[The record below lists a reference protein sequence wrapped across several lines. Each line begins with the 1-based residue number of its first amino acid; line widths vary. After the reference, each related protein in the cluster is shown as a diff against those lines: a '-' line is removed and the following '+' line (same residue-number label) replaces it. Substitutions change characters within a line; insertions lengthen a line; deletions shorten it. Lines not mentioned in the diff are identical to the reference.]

1 MNRNWLV
8 FILSG
13 ACLAQVP
20 VISPRRVLNAHSMQP
35 APAVVPQGGVLR
47 IEGINLGPAE
57 GAQPSGMPLPTTL
70 SSPEVQV
77 MLNNRAAPIFSVQP
91 DHVIVQIPFDMPQG
105 LAQVIVRRG
114 EQRSRP
120 ATVQIN
126 PLSPSVKTAAGTGFG
141 EAGVRDGSKL
151 KLAVSGLGPT
161 DPVVPNGDLPTGE
174 AKPRQAI
181 RAYIGGLSAPVEAKL
196 STERVGEFDVTLD
209 VPEGALPGDLI
220 SIYAGQA
227 APANRPVFE
236 RIRTPQVQY
245 MALGNGA
252 QAVRVVRPSD
262 LRGNFAVA
270 HGARGE
276 DGCYPAWIADLGRR
290 RVSRLSECLI
300 AAQANAASP
309 VIAPVEQNL
318 LLSMVGP
325 AVGEVATGVAN
336 KLAIFN
342 PELAEPLVVET
353 PRSFSNVAVLPDGTV
368 LGVQGGQPVFS
379 VNPQTGEVGPPP
391 VIGGPGGGGLPGGGQ
406 GGAGGVLQTVDLGDG
421 LKEILFSA
429 GVGGGQQFAVVADSP
444 ATPTKAKFA
453 IVSNQGTVQSTLELP
468 NGWLPAIRPVQQAQP
483 GQPGGGGVI
492 IPPGGAGGAAGI
504 QARRGVAVVST
515 GPNQVLILAKRGD
528 TTGVIF
534 VTVPAMQATVVETPA
549 GWFAAACT
557 LQLNFQ
563 NFETTRQFALFG
575 ARSPQAETSAVCNA
589 NGYLVINPAEQTMQ
603 AVAFPRAGSANLR
616 VQPAGNADMNDF
628 LYVANSSTATPQLFE
643 TIYVLDSLSATPAA
657 LSPEGMRGV
666 TLQGQQYRAPEL
678 SALVGLGFNQAAG
691 DGGLVYFDLENQTT
705 SVFPVPAGFQSMSLV
720 GIFPST
726 RKLVALGTKE
736 NASGTQLLVFDLLNN
751 DLTEVPLPNGIA
763 FVGALPAAAPAGGG
777 GGAPGGGGGPPG
789 GGGGAPGGGG
799 QGAGGQQQPTIFLSA
814 NVKGNTVTAVCF
826 NANRQAVGVMT
837 ALIP

>member
-8 FILSG
+8 LILSG

-91 DHVIVQIPFDMPQG
+91 DHVVVQIPFDMPQG
-105 LAQVIVRRG
+105 LAQVTVRRG

-126 PLSPSVKTAAGTGFG
+126 PLSPSVKTLAGTGFG

-161 DPVVPNGDLPTGE
+161 DPVVPNGDIPSGE
-174 AKPRQAI
+174 AKPRQPI

-209 VPEGALPGDLI
+209 IPEGASPGDLI

-236 RIRTPQVQY
+236 KIRAPEVQY
-245 MALGNGA
+245 IALGNGA
-252 QAVRVVRPSD
+252 QTVRVVRPSD
-262 LRGNFAVA
+262 LRGHFAIA
-270 HGARGE
+270 HGARGD
-276 DGCYPAWIADLGRR
+276 DGCYPAWIADLGKR
-290 RVSRLSECLI
+290 RVSRLGECLI
-300 AAQANAASP
+300 AAQANAVSP
-309 VIAPVEQNL
+309 VVAPPEQNL
-318 LLSMVGP
+318 LVSMVGP
-325 AVGEVATGVAN
+325 AVGDVATGVAN

-342 PELAEPLVVET
+342 PVLTEPLIIET
-353 PRSFSNVAVLPDGTV
+353 PRAFSNVAVLPDGTV
-368 LGVQGGQPVFS
+368 LGAQGGQPVFA

-391 VIGGPGGGGLPGGGQ
+391 AIGGPGGGGVPGGGQ
-406 GGAGGVLQTVDLGDG
+406 GGGVLQAIDLGDG

-429 GVGGGQQFAVVADSP
+429 GIGGGLQFAVVADSP
-444 ATPTKAKFA
+444 SAPTKAKFA
-453 IVSNQGTVQSTLELP
+453 IVNNQGAVQSTLDLP
-468 NGWLPAIRPVQQAQP
+468 EGWLPAIRPVQQAQP
-483 GQPGGGGVI
+483 GQPVGPGGG
-492 IPPGGAGGAAGI
+492 PGGVPGAAGI
-504 QARRGVAVVST
+504 QARRGVAIVST
-515 GPNQVLILAKRGD
+515 GPNQVLVLAKKGD
-528 TTGVIF
+528 ATAVIF
-534 VTVPAMQATVVETPA
+534 VTVPALQATLAETPS
-549 GWFAAACT
+549 GWFAATCT

-563 NFETTRQFALFG
+563 NFETTRQYALFG
-575 ARSPQAETSAVCNA
+575 ARSPQADTANVCNA
-589 NGYLVINPAEQTMQ
+589 NGYLVISPAERTIQ

-616 VQPAGNADMNDF
+616 AQPAGNADMNDF
-628 LYVANSSTATPQLFE
+628 LYVASSSAATPQLFE
-643 TIYVLDSLSATPAA
+643 TIYVLDSLSAAPAA
-657 LSPEGMRGV
+657 LAPEGMRGV

-705 SVFPVPAGFQSMSLV
+705 SVFPVPAGFQSMALV

-726 RKLVALGTKE
+726 RKLVAIGTKE

-751 DLTEVPLPNGIA
+751 DLTPVPLPNGIA

-777 GGAPGGGGGPPG
+777 GGAPGGGGPPG

-799 QGAGGQQQPTIFLSA
+799 QGAGAQQQPTIFLSA